1 MVNFFDIYKIA
12 SIRFQTIFNVN
23 MYDFVKSY
31 SNEKTVKALI
41 YKLISDCYNIKNLNY
56 NQETFVSDGLQLF
69 TKIDLLIKDFNEETK
84 ENLDMKKL
92 AEFLYKN
99 INENIPFVSVYTIYG
114 YLTMND
120 YNIEKIKE
128 YDDDKLKILIKK
140 IYTDIGYNLLENA
153 FEKIYNIYSKELRL
167 IDANMNEK
175 IKEILD
181 KSIEMYQEVEQL

>member
-41 YKLISDCYNIKNLNY
+41 YKLISDYYNIKNLNY

-84 ENLDMKKL
+84 ENLDIKKL

-114 YLTMND
+114 YLIMND

-140 IYTDIGYNLLENA
+140 IYTDVGYNLLENA
-153 FEKIYNIYSKELRL
+153 FEKIYNIYSKELGL